1 MDIKVKTKKIAMLG
15 VVCAAACAVL
25 GDDPKAGETW
35 YVSTGR
41 DVCPCRE
48 V

>member
-1 MDIKVKTKKIAMLG
+1 MKTNKIAMLG
-15 VVCAAACAVL
+15 VVWAAPS
-25 GDDPKAGETW
+25 DDSKAGETW